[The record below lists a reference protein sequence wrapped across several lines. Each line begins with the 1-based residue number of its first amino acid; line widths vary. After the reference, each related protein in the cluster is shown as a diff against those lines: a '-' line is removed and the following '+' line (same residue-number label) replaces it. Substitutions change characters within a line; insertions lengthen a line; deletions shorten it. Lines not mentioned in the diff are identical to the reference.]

1 MTNDNTELPE
11 GNPEGKE
18 TGVQVPPTGG
28 SLLGL
33 GLAPTEPAGGSEPV
47 EKGRPPIRLSKAQ
60 VTGIVALAFFTLLIT
75 WRTKALE
82 KAVADRSPA
91 SEMVSKDAPNF
102 SLPALD
108 GSTVTLADY
117 SGKKAVV
124 MTFWASWC
132 GPCRA
137 ELPQLREFYKEYH
150 KDDSN
155 FEVLAISIDEEKS
168 DAEQYATSE
177 KLPFPVLLDP
187 RSKVAE
193 AYSVE
198 AIPTLFVI
206 KNGKVTRA
214 HMGLEETMQ
223 FELMNELGIK
233 FPGVDKAGETKD
245 DSGSP

>member
-1 MTNDNTELPE
+1 MTNDNTELHE
-11 GNPEGKE
+11 ERPEGKE
-18 TGVQVPPTGG
+18 AGVQVPPASG

-33 GLAPTEPAGGSEPV
+33 GLAPNAPETNPETAER
-47 EKGRPPIRLSKAQ
+47 GRPPIKLSKAQ
-60 VTGIVALAFFTLLIT
+60 VTGILALAVFTVVIT

-82 KAVADRSPA
+82 KAVADRSAA

-117 SGKKAVV
+117 NGKKAVV

-137 ELPQLREFYKEYH
+137 ELPQLRDFYKANH
-150 KDDSN
+150 KPDSN
-155 FEVLAISIDEEKS
+155 FEFLAISIDEEKS
-168 DAEQYATSE
+168 DAEQYATWE

-193 AYSVE
+193 EYSVE

-206 KNGKVTRA
+206 KNGKVTHA

-223 FELMNELGIK
+223 YQLMNELGIK
-233 FPGVDKAGETKD
+233 FPGMEKDKETKD